1 MKITLDEVKRIAHLA
16 HLRFGE
22 EELEKLRGQL
32 DQILGYIDKLDELS
46 TEGVE
51 PASGGTTGSSP
62 DTGMMRDDL
71 PLTTL
76 SSEEALGNAPES
88 GRGHFKVPKVIP

>member
-1 MKITLDEVKRIAHLA
+1 MKIALEEVQRIAHLA
-16 HLRFGE
+16 HLRLSGDE
-22 EELEKLRGQL
+22 AEKLRGQL

-51 PASGGTTGSSP
+51 PAAGGMIGP
-62 DTGMMRDDL
+62 GPPMREDSVAG
-71 PLTTL
+71 TL
-76 SSEEALGNAPES
+76 STEDALANAPES